1 MKLVLKDF
9 DSQEIV
15 ASCNLELTEF
25 GYSIESVT
33 PIVATLYEEFE
44 EALYAVNNNVI
55 HGIIGDGCVD
65 DVPTN
70 PYLTF
75 EVVLEIETT
84 TDLNGN
90 KVYCYVINDV
100 EVTDPYVSEC
110 GRFDVAPSYYGLTDD
125 QAIALTNA
133 NKGVLS

>member
-9 DSQEIV
+9 GSQEVV

-33 PIVATLYEEFE
+33 PIVSTLYEEFE
-44 EALYAVNNNVI
+44 EALYAVNNNVT
-55 HGIIGDGCVD
+55 HGVISDGCVD
-65 DVPTN
+65 NVPIN

-84 TDLNGN
+84 TDLNGC

-100 EVTDPYVSEC
+100 EVIDPYVSEC
-110 GRFDVAPSYYGLTDD
+110 GRFDVDPSYYGMTDE

-133 NKGVLS
+133 NNGD